1 MKITTKLLKK
11 IILEE
16 VAKIQEYGDTI
27 GSSAPVTSEDILQI
41 NPKSDGGWTLTGS
54 FKGRRVQVD
63 SKDSGESLLSSPPEQ
78 IRFALA
84 RTLLG
89 YFYKKEGED
98 GLRVNEPMLKDTK
111 IIRNGQPV

>member
-1 MKITTKLLKK
+1 MKITKELLKK
-11 IILEE
+11 IIKEE
-16 VAKIQEYGDTI
+16 IAKIQEYGDI
-27 GSSAPVTSEDILQI
+27 YGQDAAASSGDVLQI
-41 NPKSDGGWTLTGS
+41 DEKPDGGWMLTGS
-54 FKGRRVQVD
+54 FKGRNVQVD

-89 YFYKKEGED
+89 YFYKQEGED
-98 GLRVNEPMLKDTK
+98 GLRVNEPMLKGVE